1 MVHLSKFVDG
11 SEALRKAVDG
21 IDKSNNLGPLKQTRI
36 GSRTDAKEM
45 VSLTGIKKPAYL
57 HEYKTLL

>member
-11 SEALRKAVDG
+11 SETLRKAVDG

-36 GSRTDAKEM
+36 GSRTDAMEM
-45 VSLTGIKKPAYL
+45 VSLNGDKEATIF
-57 HEYKTLL
+57 T